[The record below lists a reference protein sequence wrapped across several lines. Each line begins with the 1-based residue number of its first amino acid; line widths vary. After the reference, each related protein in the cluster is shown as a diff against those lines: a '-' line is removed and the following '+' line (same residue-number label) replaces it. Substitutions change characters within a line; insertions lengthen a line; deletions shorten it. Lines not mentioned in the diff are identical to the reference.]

1 MSKSPPSGSNGD
13 APLDPRTEQAL
24 EKLVYLHSGAETE
37 DDWAEYEDWKT
48 ESAENRHAADRAETL
63 WQKLGPALAPR
74 RRGKPKSI
82 PIILVLLLAG
92 LAAMLVAS
100 GWFGPPRYLFADQ
113 TTAVGERKDIML
125 ADGSKVEIDSD
136 TAFDIDVSQ
145 SKRELTL
152 YTGQI
157 FVTVTPDKTRPFT
170 VKAGNGVARAL
181 GTAFGVRQD
190 KDGTQVVVTESTVR
204 VSGTELGRSVDVHA
218 GQQVD
223 YSPLRGLSEPKRADL
238 RVLNAWRS
246 GQMIFEGR
254 PLGDV
259 VAEMSRYRWGAIVF
273 SDASLKQ
280 LLVTGIFD
288 TKDTDDLLNA
298 IATVLPVKI
307 HRLPGVALIQR
318 DTTRA
323 VAR

>member
-1 MSKSPPSGSNGD
+1 MSKSPQSGSNSD

-24 EKLVYLHSGAETE
+24 EKLVHLHSGAET
-37 DDWAEYEDWKT
+37 DADWAHYEDWKAAST
-48 ESAENRHAADRAETL
+48 ENRLASERAETL

-74 RRGKPKSI
+74 RHSKPKSI

-113 TTAVGERKDIML
+113 TTAVGEHKEIML

-136 TAFDIDVSQ
+136 TAFDIDVSH

-157 FVTVTPDKTRPFT
+157 FVTVTPDKTRPFM

-190 KDGTQVVVTESTVR
+190 LDGTHVVVTESTVR
-204 VSGTELGRSVDVHA
+204 VSGTASGRSVDVHA
-218 GQQVD
+218 GQQVE
-223 YSPLRGLSEPKRADL
+223 YSPQRGLSEPKRADL
-238 RVLNAWRS
+238 RVLTAWRS

-273 SDASLKQ
+273 SDPSLKQ

-288 TKDTDDLLNA
+288 TSDTNGLLDA
-298 IATVLPVKI
+298 LATVLPVKI
-307 HRLPGVALIQR
+307 HRVPGAALIQR
-318 DTTRA
+318 DTARA
-323 VAR
+323 AAR

>member
-1 MSKSPPSGSNGD
+1 MSKPPPSGPNFD
-13 APLDPRTEQAL
+13 APLDALTEQAL
-24 EKLVYLHSGAETE
+24 EKLVHLHSGAETAA
-37 DDWAEYEDWKT
+37 DWAAYEDWKAA
-48 ESAENRHAADRAETL
+48 SAENRLAADRAETL
-63 WQKLGPALAPR
+63 WQKLGPALARPQR
-74 RRGKPKSI
+74 SKPKSI

-92 LAAMLVAS
+92 LAAMLVGS

-113 TTAVGERKDIML
+113 KTAVGEHKEIVL
-125 ADGSKVEIDSD
+125 ADGSKVEVDSD

-152 YTGQI
+152 FTGQI
-157 FVTVTPDKTRPFT
+157 FVTVTPDKARPFT
-170 VKAGNGVARAL
+170 VRAGDGVARAL

-190 KDGTQVVVTESTVR
+190 RDGTQVVVTESTVR
-204 VSGTELGRSVDVHA
+204 VSGAASGRSVDVHA

-223 YSPLRGLSEPKRADL
+223 YSPQRGLGEPKRADL
-238 RVLNAWRS
+238 RVLTAWRS

-259 VAEMSRYRWGAIVF
+259 VAEMSRYRWGTIVF
-273 SDASLKQ
+273 ADASLKQ

-288 TKDTDDLLNA
+288 TNDTDGLLNA

-307 HRLPGVALIQR
+307 DRVPGVTLIRR
-318 DTTRA
+318 DTSRA
-323 VAR
+323 VR

>member
-1 MSKSPPSGSNGD
+1 MPKPSDPNAD
-13 APLDPRTEQAL
+13 VPLDPLTEKAL
-24 EKLVYLHSGAETE
+24 EKLVHLHSGAETE
-37 DDWAEYEDWKT
+37 ADWADYEDWKAA
-48 ESAENRHAADRAETL
+48 SAENRLAADRAETL
-63 WQKLGPALAPR
+63 WEKLGPALAPR
-74 RRGKPKSI
+74 RSSKPKSI
-82 PIILVLLLAG
+82 PIILLVLLAS
-92 LAAMLVAS
+92 LAAMLVGS

-113 TTAVGERKDIML
+113 TTAVGERKEITL

-152 YTGQI
+152 FTGQI
-157 FVTVTPDKTRPFT
+157 FVTVTPDKSRPFM

-190 KDGTQVVVTESTVR
+190 QDGTRVVVTESTVR
-204 VSGTELGRSVDVHA
+204 VSGTASGRSVDVHA

-223 YSPLRGLSEPKRADL
+223 YSPQHGLGEPKRADL
-238 RVLNAWRS
+238 RVLTAWRT
-246 GQMIFEGR
+246 GQMIFEGQ

-259 VAEMSRYRWGAIVF
+259 VAEMSRYRWGTIVF
-273 SDASLKQ
+273 ADTSLKQ

-288 TKDTDDLLNA
+288 TNDTDGLLNA

-307 HRLPGVALIQR
+307 DRVPGVTLIRR
-318 DTTRA
+318 DTSRA
-323 VAR
+323 AR